1 MKRIL
6 FVVILFICALCNIE
20 AQQINYKA
28 TAFNLFLNGK
38 ISQWPWVI
46 NKMVADP
53 KLQDTE
59 GQLEILTYYYGLV
72 GHLMDVGQKKQAS
85 ENLRKA
91 NELAMKLYKTN
102 PDNPLLLGLMSNL
115 TGFQIALSPLKATTL
130 AKGMMNKAKKSIAKG
145 PNDPH
150 VNILYS
156 NILFYIP
163 GIFGGDTEKALQGYK
178 KALQTMEADPELKKN
193 NWMYIQLMVT
203 IGVVEEKRE
212 NYVEAQKMYRK
223 VLELYPEY
231 AHVKNVSYPRLL
243 EKMKG

>member
-38 ISQWPWVI
+38 MSQWPWVI
-46 NKMVADP
+46 NKMLADP
-53 KLQDTE
+53 KLQNTE

-91 NELAMKLYKTN
+91 NDLAIKLYKTN

-145 PNDPH
+145 PNDPY

-156 NILFYIP
+156 NILFYMP

-178 KALQTMEADPELKKN
+178 KALQTMDADPELKKN

>member
-1 MKRIL
+1 MKRI
-6 FVVILFICALCNIE
+6 FIFTILSLCIVSGGK
-20 AQQINYKA
+20 AQQIDYKA

-72 GHLMDVGQKKQAS
+72 GHLMDAGQKKQAS

-156 NILFYIP
+156 NILFYMP

>member
-1 MKRIL
+1 MKRIFIFTVL
-6 FVVILFICALCNIE
+6 FLCIVSGVKS
-20 AQQINYKA
+20 QQIDYKK
-28 TAFNLFLNGK
+28 FCILDVLNGK
-38 ISQWPWVI
+38 MSQWPWVI
-46 NKMVADP
+46 NKMLADP
-53 KLQDTE
+53 KLQNTE

-91 NELAMKLYKTN
+91 NDLAIKLYKTN

-145 PNDPH
+145 PNDPY

-156 NILFYIP
+156 NILFYMP

-243 EKMKG
+243 EI

>member
-1 MKRIL
+1 MKRI
-6 FVVILFICALCNIE
+6 FIFTILSLCIVSGGK
-20 AQQINYKA
+20 AQQIDYKA

-38 ISQWPWVI
+38 MSQWPWVI
-46 NKMVADP
+46 NKMLADP
-53 KLQDTE
+53 KLQNTE

-91 NELAMKLYKTN
+91 NDLAIKLYKTN

-145 PNDPH
+145 PNDPY

-156 NILFYIP
+156 NILFYMP

-193 NWMYIQLMVT
+193 NWLYIQLMVT

>member
-1 MKRIL
+1 MKRI
-6 FVVILFICALCNIE
+6 FIFTILSLCIVSGGK
-20 AQQINYKA
+20 AQQIDYKA

-102 PDNPLLLGLMSNL
+102 PDNL

-156 NILFYIP
+156 NILFYMP

>member
-38 ISQWPWVI
+38 MSQWPWVI
-46 NKMVADP
+46 NKMLADP
-53 KLQDTE
+53 KLQNTE

-91 NELAMKLYKTN
+91 NDLAIKLYKPN

-145 PNDPH
+145 PNDPY

-156 NILFYIP
+156 NILFYMP

-178 KALQTMEADPELKKN
+178 KALQTMDADPELKKN

>member
-28 TAFNLFLNGK
+28 TTFNLFLNGK
-38 ISQWPWVI
+38 MSQWPWVI
-46 NKMVADP
+46 NKMLADP
-53 KLQDTE
+53 KLQNTE

-156 NILFYIP
+156 NILFYMP

>member
-38 ISQWPWVI
+38 MSQWPWVI
-46 NKMVADP
+46 NKMLADP
-53 KLQDTE
+53 KLQNTE

-91 NELAMKLYKTN
+91 NDLAIKLYKTN

-115 TGFQIALSPLKATTL
+115 TGFQIALSALKATTL

-145 PNDPH
+145 PNDPY

-156 NILFYIP
+156 NILFYMP

>member
-1 MKRIL
+1 MKRI
-6 FVVILFICALCNIE
+6 FIFTILSLCIVSGGK
-20 AQQINYKA
+20 AQQIDYKA

-38 ISQWPWVI
+38 MSQWPWVI
-46 NKMVADP
+46 NKMLADP
-53 KLQDTE
+53 KLQNTE

-91 NELAMKLYKTN
+91 NDLAIKLYKTN

-145 PNDPH
+145 PNDPY

-156 NILFYIP
+156 NILFYMP

>member
-1 MKRIL
+1 MKRI
-6 FVVILFICALCNIE
+6 FIFTILSLCIVSGGK
-20 AQQINYKA
+20 AQQIDYKA

-115 TGFQIALSPLKATTL
+115 TGFQISLSPLKATTL
-130 AKGMMNKAKKSIAKG
+130 ANGMMNNAKKSIAKG

-156 NILFYIP
+156 NILFYMP

>member
-38 ISQWPWVI
+38 MSQWPWVI
-46 NKMVADP
+46 NKMLADP
-53 KLQDTE
+53 KLQNTE

-91 NELAMKLYKTN
+91 NDLAIKLYKTN
-102 PDNPLLLGLMSNL
+102 PDNPLLLGFMSNL

-145 PNDPH
+145 PNDPY

-156 NILFYIP
+156 NILFYMP

-178 KALQTMEADPELKKN
+178 KALQTMDADPELKKN

>member
-1 MKRIL
+1 MKRIFIFTVL
-6 FVVILFICALCNIE
+6 FLCIVSGVKS
-20 AQQINYKA
+20 QQIDYKA
-28 TAFNLFLNGK
+28 TTFNLFLNGK
-38 ISQWPWVI
+38 MSQWPWVI
-46 NKMVADP
+46 NKMLADP
-53 KLQDTE
+53 KLQNTE

-91 NELAMKLYKTN
+91 NDLAIKLYKTN

-145 PNDPH
+145 PNDPY

-156 NILFYIP
+156 NILFYMP

-178 KALQTMEADPELKKN
+178 KALQTMDADPELKKN

>member
-20 AQQINYKA
+20 AQQINHKA

-91 NELAMKLYKTN
+91 NDLAIKLYKTN

-145 PNDPH
+145 PNDPY

-156 NILFYIP
+156 NILFYMP

>member
-1 MKRIL
+1 MKRIFIFTVL
-6 FVVILFICALCNIE
+6 FLCIVSGVKS
-20 AQQINYKA
+20 QQIDYKA

-38 ISQWPWVI
+38 MSQWPWVI
-46 NKMVADP
+46 NKMLADP
-53 KLQDTE
+53 KLQNTE

-91 NELAMKLYKTN
+91 NDLAIKLYKTN

-145 PNDPH
+145 PNDPY

-156 NILFYIP
+156 NILFYMP

-178 KALQTMEADPELKKN
+178 KALQTMEADPVLKKN

>member
-1 MKRIL
+1 MTRTKSLRAKYNEE
-6 FVVILFICALCNIE
+6 VKAALKE
-20 AQQINYKA
+20 KFGYK
-28 TAFNLFLNGK
+28 NDMM
-38 ISQWPWVI
+38 I
-46 NKMVADP
+46 P
-53 KLQDTE
+53 KLHKIVLNMGVGEASHNSKIADAIQA
-59 GQLEILTYYYGLV
+59 QLTKIA
-72 GHLMDVGQKKQAS
+72 GQK
-85 ENLRKA
+85 
-91 NELAMKLYKTN
+91 AMVT
-102 PDNPLLLGLMSNL
+102 
-115 TGFQIALSPLKATTL
+115 
-130 AKGMMNKAKKSIAKG
+130 KAKKSIAKG

-156 NILFYIP
+156 NILFYMP

>member
-1 MKRIL
+1 MKRI
-6 FVVILFICALCNIE
+6 FIFTILSLCIVSGGK
-20 AQQINYKA
+20 AQQIDYKA

-130 AKGMMNKAKKSIAKG
+130 AKGMMKKSIAKG

-156 NILFYIP
+156 NILFYMP

>member
-1 MKRIL
+1 MKRIFIFTVL
-6 FVVILFICALCNIE
+6 FLCIVSGVKS
-20 AQQINYKA
+20 QQIDYKA

-38 ISQWPWVI
+38 MSQWPWVI
-46 NKMVADP
+46 NKMLADP
-53 KLQDTE
+53 KLQNTE

-91 NELAMKLYKTN
+91 NDLAIKLYKTN

-145 PNDPH
+145 PNDPY

-156 NILFYIP
+156 NILFYMP

>member
-156 NILFYIP
+156 NILFYMP

-193 NWMYIQLMVT
+193 NCNNR
-203 IGVVEEKRE
+203 GRRRKKRE
-212 NYVEAQKMYRK
+212 LCGSSE
-223 VLELYPEY
+223 
-231 AHVKNVSYPRLL
+231 NVS
-243 EKMKG
+243 

>member
-102 PDNPLLLGLMSNL
+102 LDNPLLLGLMSNL

-156 NILFYIP
+156 NILFYMP

>member
-38 ISQWPWVI
+38 MSQWPWII
-46 NKMVADP
+46 NKMLADP
-53 KLQDTE
+53 KLQNTE

-91 NELAMKLYKTN
+91 NDLAIKLYKTN

-145 PNDPH
+145 PNDPY

-156 NILFYIP
+156 NILFYMP

>member
-1 MKRIL
+1 MKRI
-6 FVVILFICALCNIE
+6 FIFTILSLCIVSGGK
-20 AQQINYKA
+20 AQQIDYKA

-145 PNDPH
+145 P
-150 VNILYS
+150 
-156 NILFYIP
+156 
-163 GIFGGDTEKALQGYK
+163 
-178 KALQTMEADPELKKN
+178 
-193 NWMYIQLMVT
+193 
-203 IGVVEEKRE
+203 
-212 NYVEAQKMYRK
+212 
-223 VLELYPEY
+223 
-231 AHVKNVSYPRLL
+231 
-243 EKMKG
+243 

>member
-1 MKRIL
+1 MKRIFIFTVL
-6 FVVILFICALCNIE
+6 FLCIVSGVKS
-20 AQQINYKA
+20 QQIDYKA
-28 TAFNLFLNGK
+28 TTFNLFLNGK
-38 ISQWPWVI
+38 MSQWPWVI
-46 NKMVADP
+46 NKMLADP
-53 KLQDTE
+53 KLQNTE

-91 NELAMKLYKTN
+91 NDLAIKLYKTN

-145 PNDPH
+145 PNDPY

-156 NILFYIP
+156 NILFYMP

>member
-1 MKRIL
+1 MKRIFIFTVL
-6 FVVILFICALCNIE
+6 FLCIVSGVKS
-20 AQQINYKA
+20 QQIDYKA
-28 TAFNLFLNGK
+28 TTFNLFLNGK
-38 ISQWPWVI
+38 MSQWPWVI
-46 NKMVADP
+46 NKMLADP
-53 KLQDTE
+53 KLQNTE

-156 NILFYIP
+156 NILFYMP

-223 VLELYPEY
+223 VLELYQEY